1 VLGGEAKELGLVDHL
16 GNCDSVMEK
25 NYPDIKIEN
34 FSVTSKWENLASAF
48 GGAMMKGYNA

>member
-48 GGAMMKGYNA
+48 GGAMM